1 MEQHKIHVYSYDIHT
16 YIQTIHILIS
26 IACFWDGILAL
37 LCITR
42 VGWYQVCLYCANSKP
57 LPPIIL
63 ILRIFKLKKTIK
75 ISLNQTQWKR
85 GYNWEC
91 TIVTNMS
98 IHFLSLDTNMY
109 KSNSTHT
116 TVCIQGDLA
125 FPLIYSTDFCN
136 IFKSRQLQTPN
147 FTVCGLVRCFS
158 INQ

>member
-1 MEQHKIHVYSYDIHT
+1 MCILTTYTHTYKQFTYLYLLHVCGTGFWPCCVSQELVDTRCVCIHV
-16 YIQTIHILIS
+16 
-26 IACFWDGILAL
+26 
-37 LCITR
+37 
-42 VGWYQVCLYCANSKP
+42 NSKP

-116 TVCIQGDLA
+116 TVCIQGYLA

-136 IFKSRQLQTPN
+136 IFISRQLQTPD
-147 FTVCGLVRCFS
+147 FTICGLVRCFS